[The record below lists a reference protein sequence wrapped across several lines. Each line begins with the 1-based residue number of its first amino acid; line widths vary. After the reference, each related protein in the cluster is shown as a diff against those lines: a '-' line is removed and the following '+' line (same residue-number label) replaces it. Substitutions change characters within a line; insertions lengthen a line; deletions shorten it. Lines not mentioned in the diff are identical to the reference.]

1 MSIYVAL
8 NRDVKEK
15 LIALSRS
22 ERRRPADTAALLV
35 EEGLRRA
42 ERERMRAKRESDRPM
57 APEAA

>member
-15 LIALSRS
+15 LIALSRQ

-42 ERERMRAKRESDRPM
+42 ERERAEPTPLCRPV
-57 APEAA
+57 APTAA